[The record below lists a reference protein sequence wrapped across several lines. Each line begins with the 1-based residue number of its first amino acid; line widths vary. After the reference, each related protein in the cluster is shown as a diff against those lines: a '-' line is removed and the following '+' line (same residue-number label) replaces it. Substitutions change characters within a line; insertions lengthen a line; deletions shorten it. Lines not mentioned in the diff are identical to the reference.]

1 MNNEELIIE
10 NELSILHYQLS
21 IMNLRTGVDLIEIS
35 RVRDAIER
43 HGERFLARMFTEN
56 ERRECGGRVWSLA
69 ARFAAKEAAS
79 KALGLGIGDVRW
91 LDIEI
96 RSDENN
102 APYLVLHGEGQRLAQ
117 QKGLSNWAVS
127 LSHTEEHAMAFVV
140 AVG

>member
-1 MNNEELIIE
+1 MTGTN
-10 NELSILHYQLS
+10 
-21 IMNLRTGVDLIEIS
+21 MNLRTGVDLIEIS

-56 ERRECGGRVWSLA
+56 EQRECGGRVWSLA
-69 ARFAAKEAAS
+69 VRFAAKEATS
-79 KALGLGIGDVRW
+79 KALGLGIGDVSW

-96 RSDENN
+96 RSDENK
-102 APYLVLHGEGQRLAQ
+102 APYIVLHGEGERLAK

-140 AVG
+140 AMG

>member
-1 MNNEELIIE
+1 MIVNRK
-10 NELSILHYQLS
+10 SK
-21 IMNLRTGVDLIEIS
+21 MNLRTGVDLIEIS

-43 HGERFLARMFTEN
+43 HGERFLARMFTET
-56 ERRECGGRVWSLA
+56 EQRECGGRVSSLA
-69 ARFAAKEAAS
+69 ARFAAKEATS

-96 RSDENN
+96 RSDENK
-102 APYLVLHGEGQRLAQ
+102 APYLILYGEGERLAKE
-117 QKGLSNWAVS
+117 KGLSNWSVS